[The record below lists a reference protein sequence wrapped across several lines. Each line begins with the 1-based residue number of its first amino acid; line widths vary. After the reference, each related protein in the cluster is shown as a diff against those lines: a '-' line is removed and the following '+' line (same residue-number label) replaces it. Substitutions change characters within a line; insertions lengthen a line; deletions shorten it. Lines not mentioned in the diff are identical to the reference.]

1 MKTFLHLGCGLKTIK
16 SIDNIKVTNL
26 DILELQGVDIIAP
39 AFPLKIENNI
49 FDIVYAA
56 HLLEHYSKRM
66 IPEVLLEWNR
76 VLKKNGILRLSVP
89 NFAIFAEIYM
99 KHKRLDLMNP
109 IIGGQTS
116 FYDYHFSIF
125 DEELL
130 TDLMIKSGLTAIHL
144 WKPERVFHG
153 DVWDFSQAETMGYKI
168 SLNLEGRKK

>member
-16 SIDNIKVTNL
+16 STNNVKVTNL

-39 AFPLKIENNI
+39 AFPLKIESNF

-76 VLKKNGILRLSVP
+76 VLKKNGTLRLSVP
-89 NFAIFAEIYM
+89 NFAVLAEIYA
-99 KHKRLDLMNP
+99 KYKRLDLMNP
-109 IIGGQTS
+109 ITGGQTS

-125 DEELL
+125 DEEIL
-130 TDLMIKSGLTAIHL
+130 TDLMVKSGLTAIHP
-144 WKPERVFHG
+144 WKPDRVFHG
-153 DVWDFSQAETMGYKI
+153 DVWDFSQAETMDQKI
-168 SLNLEGRKK
+168 SLNLEGRKR